1 MIWFD
6 LGFDFPFMKIKIL
19 AQVSLEH
26 AIAIIRLEGLNAPKN
41 QPIGIVVKL
50 LKKTNNIW
58 PMKNRH
64 P

>member
-50 LKKTNNIW
+50 LKKTNNI
-58 PMKNRH
+58 
-64 P
+64 